1 MRPDKRID
9 PNREFQIF
17 NTTISETGFYLR
29 LQEQGNAKL
38 TYDDI
43 ESLWRYMYNRMIDEL
58 TKTGVMDDFSR
69 MKFDY
74 VTTVDKLQDYY
85 GYTKNESQSLAEILY
100 QAMMDGGNNVY
111 PDWTKMYPASLMT
124 VALATFD
131 NEMRNCKAWYGFC
144 RKRCKENFIE
154 LPMYWLIRDAIS
166 SQIYYD
172 SFEGHYGLQICYH
185 NQFGNRVALEIKSN
199 TTRMDDIMNDI
210 AGDFDSIGNLD
221 FILGQ
226 SRELKPAHK
235 IMCTITIKSERRRTD
250 DHSDAGED
258 I

>member
-17 NTTISETGFYLR
+17 NTTISENGFYLH

-38 TYDDI
+38 GYDDI
-43 ESLWRYMYNRMIDEL
+43 ESVWRYMYNRMIDEL
-58 TKTGVMDDFSR
+58 TKVGVMDDFSR

-74 VTTVDKLQDYY
+74 ITTVEKLQAYY
-85 GYTKNESQSLAEILY
+85 GYPKNSNQTLAEILY
-100 QAMMDGGNNVY
+100 QAMIEGGNAVY

-124 VALATFD
+124 VAFATFD
-131 NEMRNCKAWYGFC
+131 NELRNCKSWYGFC

-154 LPMYWLIRDAIS
+154 LPMAWLVRDAIS

-172 SFEGHYGLQICYH
+172 PFERHHGLQICYL
-185 NQFGNRVALEIKSN
+185 NQFGNRVALEINSN

-210 AGDFDSIGNLD
+210 AGDFNMISNIDI
-221 FILGQ
+221 IMGQ
-226 SRELKPAHK
+226 SQELKPAHK

-250 DHSDAGED
+250 DYPDA
-258 I
+258 